1 MNTGGRGK
9 GREVKPE
16 TMAQQSAFLKKM
28 HRRDHTRRS
37 HHFQSR
43 QNKNKG
49 AGFSGGGS
57 SPLQPSQRTFLKDNL
72 FSFFVQFSFKR
83 LTVYLQD

>member
-16 TMAQQSAFLKKM
+16 TMAQQSAFLKKCTDVIT
-28 HRRDHTRRS
+28 RDGRTISNPVRTRTRGRV
-37 HHFQSR
+37 FR
-43 QNKNKG
+43 E
-49 AGFSGGGS
+49 GGS

-72 FSFFVQFSFKR
+72 FSFFCAIF
-83 LTVYLQD
+83 L